1 MSIEHL
7 VAAIQKLRR
16 ENDEFVPPPATED
29 AIVAL
34 AVKFQSEFGRALP
47 EAYQRVLRLSDGVMF
62 DGLIVWPS
70 RRHWLFRESLI
81 EANRDAACTPV
92 NRGVNEEP
100 WPERSPQ
107 AVTSSV
113 HEVIVPKSLGSV
125 ASYQA
130 EGDPAIVGVAVVAVA
145 SPHLSARYC
154 SVCARSVGE
163 SARG

>member
-81 EANRDAACTPV
+81 EANRDLRETIEDSFVYFGKRDDIVFVVDQQRERYVALEMSGLSEWETFADA
-92 NRGVNEEP
+92 EEMMTSMLQSVVD
-100 WPERSPQ
+100 ESEDSTSPM
-107 AVTSSV
+107 
-113 HEVIVPKSLGSV
+113 
-125 ASYQA
+125 
-130 EGDPAIVGVAVVAVA
+130 
-145 SPHLSARYC
+145 
-154 SVCARSVGE
+154 
-163 SARG
+163 